1 MSYELV
7 SPTRVSL
14 HVTNLFN
21 KKHYE
26 LFGGDILPRIALLT
40 LIQEW

>member
-7 SPTRVSL
+7 SRTRVSL
-14 HVTNLFN
+14 HLTSLFN
-21 KKHYE
+21 KKHYVVT
-26 LFGGDILPRIALLT
+26 FCRIALLT